1 MKVRENKTIQ
11 RYGKRM
17 VSCFLLGAL
26 ALSNIPFSGNTKGGR
41 PLNISYA
48 KSRQTPPLQ
57 LQYDEP
63 AKDWESQALP
73 IGNGKIGAMV
83 FGDVENEKI
92 QVNEETLWSGGPGAN
107 ASYTGGD
114 NSHSNEEVHTALQNV
129 RKSIQD
135 MVNEFSKNKA
145 AHFDDNGK
153 LITQNYTDLLSD
165 STFTKNL
172 NMLKGEKNNFG
183 SYQTLGNIR
192 ITDRTPASS
201 TEYSDYV
208 RKTDLNNSIGS
219 VHYVS
224 NGVTYDREYF
234 ISNPANVLVIKL
246 TANQPGA
253 ITKDFSLESEQ
264 RKKEISVNE
273 EQATVTMTGQ
283 PSDQKDNGLKFAQ
296 QIKILTDGGTVQK
309 SQCH

>member
-1 MKVRENKTIQ
+1 MKVKENKKFM
-11 RYGKRM
+11 RYGRRM
-17 VSCFLLGAL
+17 VSCFLFGAL
-26 ALSNIPFSGNTKGGR
+26 ALSSIPFSGTTKGGR

-83 FGDVENEKI
+83 FGDVGNEKI

-114 NSHSNEEVHTALQNV
+114 NSHSKEEVHTALQNV

-135 MVNEFSKNKA
+135 MVNEFSEKKA

-153 LITQNYTDLLSD
+153 LVTQNYTDLLSD
-165 STFTKNL
+165 SSFSKNL

-192 ITDRTPASS
+192 ITDRTSASD
-201 TEYSDYV
+201 TEYSDYL
-208 RKTDLNNSIGS
+208 RKTDLDNSIGS
-219 VHYVS
+219 GH
-224 NGVTYDREYF
+224 
-234 ISNPANVLVIKL
+234 
-246 TANQPGA
+246 
-253 ITKDFSLESEQ
+253 
-264 RKKEISVNE
+264 
-273 EQATVTMTGQ
+273 
-283 PSDQKDNGLKFAQ
+283 
-296 QIKILTDGGTVQK
+296 
-309 SQCH
+309 